1 MIIKNITE
9 ENKKLNN
16 IIKEQKLEI
25 AKIKRINKK
34 SINDLESWNQDYE
47 KLFKE

>member
-25 AKIKRINKK
+25 AKIKRINN
-34 SINDLESWNQDYE
+34 IFQC
-47 KLFKE
+47 